1 MATNSKEYQRAY
13 YAAHRE
19 QIKAYYREYNKKKR
33 LEKAKANPNPRLFD
47 MREDY
52 STPTKEDFK
61 AVAYQPELTYSQK
74 YYAANR
80 DRIRAKQKETRER
93 NKRLAKQREYYSA
106 NRERILEQQRA
117 YQRKKY
123 KEKRMSKT
131 FLGRLTLKFKSLF
144 K

>member
-1 MATNSKEYQRAY
+1 MATNSKEYARKY
-13 YAAHRE
+13 YAEHKEMFRE
-19 QIKAYYREYNKKKR
+19 ASRRYQEKKK
-33 LEKAKANPNPRLFD
+33 LEKKLRVTNPRLFD

-52 STPTKEDFK
+52 KTSMREEFQAVPTK
-61 AVAYQPELTYSQK
+61 ELTYSQR
-74 YYAANR
+74 YYAENKE
-80 DRIRAKQKETRER
+80 RIKAKQRETRER

>member
-1 MATNSKEYQRAY
+1 MATNSKEYARKY
-13 YAAHRE
+13 YAEHKEMFRE
-19 QIKAYYREYNKKKR
+19 ASRRYQEKKK
-33 LEKAKANPNPRLFD
+33 LEKKLTNPRLFD

-52 STPTKEDFK
+52 KTSMREEFQAVPTK
-61 AVAYQPELTYSQK
+61 ELTYSQK
-74 YYAANR
+74 YYAENKEK
-80 DRIRAKQKETRER
+80 IKAKQRETRER

-123 KEKRMSKT
+123 KEKKMSKT
-131 FLGRLTLKFKSLF
+131 FLGRLALKFKSLF

>member
-1 MATNSKEYQRAY
+1 MATNSKEYARKY
-13 YAAHRE
+13 YAEHKEMFRE
-19 QIKAYYREYNKKKR
+19 ASRKYQEKKK
-33 LEKAKANPNPRLFD
+33 LEKRLRVTNPRLFD

-52 STPTKEDFK
+52 TTPTKEEFQ
-61 AVAYQPELTYSQK
+61 AVPVKELTYSQK

-106 NRERILEQQRA
+106 NRERILEQQRV
-117 YQRKKY
+117 YQHKKA

>member
-1 MATNSKEYQRAY
+1 MTTNSKEYARKY
-13 YAAHRE
+13 YAEHKEMFRE
-19 QIKAYYREYNKKKR
+19 ASRKYQEKKK
-33 LEKAKANPNPRLFD
+33 LEKKLRVTNPRLFD

-52 STPTKEDFK
+52 KTPTKEEFQ
-61 AVAYQPELTYSQK
+61 AVPTKELTYSQK
-74 YYAANR
+74 YYAENR
-80 DRIRAKQKETRER
+80 EKIRAKQKETRER